1 VRSSAE
7 TTHITEYYLKMRH
20 GSAVQVEY
28 VDMADPEN
36 QTKFAELLD
45 LVQDQNLPYPLVAF
59 NGEIRVAGSAHFYR
73 VLPLVE
79 ELLPVEAEES
89 LA

>member
-45 LVQDQNLPYPLVAF
+45 LVQDQNLPYPL
-59 NGEIRVAGSAHFYR
+59 
-73 VLPLVE
+73 
-79 ELLPVEAEES
+79 LPVEAEES